1 MAPRLLLALALA
13 LLAAPSLRAQLS
25 GVVTDAETG
34 QPVWGAAVRLA
45 VGGAHATTDAAGRFS
60 VARAAARE
68 DTLEVRR
75 LGFRTARVAISG
87 AVDAVDVA
95 LAADTMMMAALAIV
109 ARPGGW
115 VNDGAR
121 RLSPRDAAARGVPRL
136 RSSAMSALAW
146 LEGSFSLPRA
156 TCVPAPE
163 PGVTRDCVW
172 IRGVPTPL
180 RVYVDDALAPRG
192 ASDLAALPVAEV
204 YRMSYD
210 AAAAVV
216 WVETNA
222 HVEARALA
230 YLAARGP

>member
-34 QPVWGAAVRLA
+34 QPVWGAAVRLS

-60 VARAAARE
+60 VSRAAAPE

-95 LAADTMMMAALAIV
+95 LAADTMMMAAIAIV
-109 ARPGGW
+109 ARPGAGAK
-115 VNDGAR
+115 DG
-121 RLSPRDAAARGVPRL
+121 ARGVPLRDPARRGEPGL
-136 RSSAMSALAW
+136 RSSGRTALAW
-146 LEGSFSLPRA
+146 LEESVSLPRA
-156 TCVPAPE
+156 ACVPAPE

-192 ASDLAALPVAEV
+192 VADLAALPVTEV

-210 AAAAVV
+210 AASAVV

-230 YLAARGP
+230 YLAARGS